1 MTAAAKRSK
10 WGLRW
15 WWIPQLL
22 ALPVTGLAWLGMATD
37 IALLA
42 PLSLL
47 LPYLIVY
54 HVGWSLIASAHLHPS
69 ALLGVLLLALA
80 WEPMGLWMQ
89 VRRPPSALPSDKLV
103 RMATWNVHHW
113 RNRSWTEDSATVQS
127 MAQQALALDAD
138 LIALQDVRSG
148 TEADRILQAK
158 LVHHVAAFDLAIY
171 SRYPIV
177 QWDRVEFPGEYEEYG
192 FIWADLALPSGDT
205 LRVVNVHLVSTDV
218 DLRETQNEQAKAGW
232 WWSAKLLLR
241 RMIRRAKPRSIQVD
255 ALAAWW
261 AECPTA
267 TVVMGDF
274 NDGPTSSSH
283 RRLSAFGSDS
293 FAQAGAGWGSTYR
306 GLQLVP
312 LRIDWIWT
320 SGPWKAVEHRV
331 VKQRSSDH
339 NPVLVA
345 LVKGQ

>member
-1 MTAAAKRSK
+1 
-10 WGLRW
+10 
-15 WWIPQLL
+15 
-22 ALPVTGLAWLGMATD
+22 MATD
-37 IALLA
+37 FALLA

-47 LPYLIVY
+47 LPYLIAY
-54 HVGWSLIASAHLHPS
+54 HVVWSLIASAHLHPS
-69 ALLGVLLLALA
+69 ALLGALLLALA

-89 VRRPPSALPSDKLV
+89 VRRPPSALPSENLV

-113 RNRSWTEDSATVQS
+113 RNRSWTEDSATVQA
-127 MAQQALALDAD
+127 MAQQALDLDVD
-138 LIALQDVRSG
+138 LIALQDVRSA
-148 TEADRILQAK
+148 TKADRLLQAK

-177 QWDRVEFPGEYEEYG
+177 QWDRVAFPGDSGRIG
-192 FIWADLALPSGDT
+192 FIWADVLLPEGDT

-218 DLRETQNEQAKAGW
+218 DLREAQSEQAKAGW
-232 WWSAKLLLR
+232 WQSAKLLLR
-241 RMIRRAKPRSIQVD
+241 RMVRRAEPRSVQAG

-261 AECPTA
+261 SESPRP
-267 TVVMGDF
+267 VVVLGDF
-274 NDGPTSSSH
+274 NDVPTSATH
-283 RRLSAFGSDS
+283 RRLRDLGSDS

-306 GLQLVP
+306 GLRLVP

-331 VKQRSSDH
+331 VKQTWSDH

-345 LVKGQ
+345 IARD

>member
-1 MTAAAKRSK
+1 
-10 WGLRW
+10 
-15 WWIPQLL
+15 
-22 ALPVTGLAWLGMATD
+22 MATD
-37 IALLA
+37 VALLA

-47 LPYLIVY
+47 LPYLIAY
-54 HVGWSLIASAHLHPS
+54 HVVWSLVASAHLHPS
-69 ALLGVLLLALA
+69 ALLGGLLLALA

-89 VRRPPSALPSDKLV
+89 VRRPPSAQPTENLV

-113 RNRSWTEDSATVQS
+113 RNRSWTEDSATVQA
-127 MAQQALALDAD
+127 MAQQALDLDVD
-138 LIALQDVRSG
+138 LIALQDVRSA
-148 TEADRILQAK
+148 TEADRLLQAR
-158 LVHHVAAFDLAIY
+158 LMHRVAAYDLAIY
-171 SRYPIV
+171 SRYPIL
-177 QWDRVEFPGEYEEYG
+177 QWDRVAFAGESEEYG
-192 FIWADLALPSGDT
+192 FIWADLALPNGDT

-232 WWSAKLLLR
+232 WMSTKLLFK

-261 AECPTA
+261 AEHPSA
-267 TVVMGDF
+267 MVVLGDF

-283 RRLSAFGSDS
+283 RILSALGSDS

-306 GLQLVP
+306 GLHLVP
-312 LRIDWIWT
+312 LRIDWVWT

-339 NPVLVA
+339 NPVVVA
-345 LVKGQ
+345 IARN

>member
-1 MTAAAKRSK
+1 MTAAARRSK

-37 IALLA
+37 VALLT

-47 LPYLIVY
+47 LPYLITY
-54 HVGWSLIASAHLHPS
+54 HVVWSLIASAHLHPS
-69 ALLGVLLLALA
+69 ALLGALLLALA

-89 VRRPPSALPSDKLV
+89 VRRPSSAQPTENLV

-113 RNRSWTEDSATVQS
+113 RNRSWTDDSATVQA
-127 MAQQALALDAD
+127 MVQQALDLDVD
-138 LIALQDVRSG
+138 LIALQDVRSA
-148 TEADRILQAK
+148 TEADRLLQAR
-158 LVHHVAAFDLAIY
+158 LVHRVAAYDLAIY
-171 SRYPIV
+171 SRYPIL
-177 QWDRVEFPGEYEEYG
+177 QWDRVAFEGETEEYG
-192 FIWADLALPSGDT
+192 FIWADLALPDGDT

-232 WWSAKLLLR
+232 WMSTKMLLK

-261 AECPTA
+261 AEHPTA
-267 TVVMGDF
+267 MVVLGDF

-283 RRLSAFGSDS
+283 RILSALGSDS

-306 GLQLVP
+306 GLHLVP
-312 LRIDWIWT
+312 LRIDWVWT

-331 VKQRSSDH
+331 VKQTWSDH
-339 NPVLVA
+339 NPVRVA
-345 LVKGQ
+345 VARN

>member
-1 MTAAAKRSK
+1 MAAD
-10 WGLRW
+10 
-15 WWIPQLL
+15 
-22 ALPVTGLAWLGMATD
+22 V
-37 IALLA
+37 ALLA

-47 LPYLIVY
+47 LPYLIAY
-54 HVGWSLIASAHLHPS
+54 HAVWSLIASAHLHPS
-69 ALLGVLLLALA
+69 ALLGALLLALA

-89 VRRPPSALPSDKLV
+89 VRRPPSAQPTENLV

-113 RNRSWTEDSATVQS
+113 RNRSWTEDSATVQA
-127 MAQQALALDAD
+127 MAQQALDLDVD
-138 LIALQDVRSG
+138 LIALQDVRSA
-148 TEADRILQAK
+148 TEADRLLQAR
-158 LVHHVAAFDLAIY
+158 LVHRVAAYDLAIY
-171 SRYPIV
+171 SRYPIL
-177 QWDRVEFPGEYEEYG
+177 QWDRVAFAGESEEYG
-192 FIWADLALPSGDT
+192 FIWADLALPDGDT

-232 WWSAKLLLR
+232 WMSTKLLFK

-261 AECPTA
+261 AEHPSA
-267 TVVMGDF
+267 MVVLGDF

-283 RRLSAFGSDS
+283 RILSALGSDS

-306 GLQLVP
+306 GLNLVP
-312 LRIDWIWT
+312 LRIDWVWT

-339 NPVLVA
+339 NPVVVA
-345 LVKGQ
+345 IARN